1 MGKPDEEAMNR
12 AIECYRSENISIRD
26 AATRYGVKKSTLIDR
41 LSGKG
46 NKVGTPTLLSPFTEM
61 LIVQLLIS
69 CSDIGFSLN
78 RHETLDVVAS
88 YLKETKQEKLFKK
101 SRPSDDWY
109 YDFIARHKKELA
121 IRNCSNMP
129 CNRAMSCDPVMFK
142 SWFDKVNQF
151 YDEKNFH
158 EKPCHI
164 FNCDE
169 IGMIC
174 DKGKF
179 RVVTRKGNKL

>member
-1 MGKPDEEAMNR
+1 MNR
-12 AIECYRSENISIRD
+12 AIECYRNENISIRD

-46 NKVGTPTLLSPFTEM
+46 NKVGTPTLLSAFTEM

-88 YLKETKQEKLFKK
+88 YLKETKQEKLFKN

-109 YDFIARHKKELA
+109 YDFIERHKKELA

-129 CNRAMSCDPVMFK
+129 CNRAMSCDLVMFRRRI
-142 SWFDKVNQF
+142 SLNQVNNENMDPTQTIPW
-151 YDEKNFH
+151 KI
-158 EKPCHI
+158 K
-164 FNCDE
+164 
-169 IGMIC
+169 
-174 DKGKF
+174 
-179 RVVTRKGNKL
+179 

>member
-1 MGKPDEEAMNR
+1 
-12 AIECYRSENISIRD
+12 
-26 AATRYGVKKSTLIDR
+26 
-41 LSGKG
+41 
-46 NKVGTPTLLSPFTEM
+46 M

-88 YLKETKQEKLFKK
+88 YLEETKQEKLFKN

-129 CNRAMSCDPVMFK
+129 CNRAMSCSNHGLIKLINSTMRKIFMKSHAIFSTVM
-142 SWFDKVNQF
+142 
-151 YDEKNFH
+151 
-158 EKPCHI
+158 
-164 FNCDE
+164 
-169 IGMIC
+169 
-174 DKGKF
+174 
-179 RVVTRKGNKL
+179 KLE